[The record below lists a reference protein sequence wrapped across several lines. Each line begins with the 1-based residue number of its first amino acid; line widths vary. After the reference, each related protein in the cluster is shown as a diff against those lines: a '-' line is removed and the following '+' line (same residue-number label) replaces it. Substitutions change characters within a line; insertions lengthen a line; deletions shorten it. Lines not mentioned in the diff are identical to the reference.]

1 MYHAGEIEAQQRAG
15 VRDQAERVG
24 RIIGSTILPP
34 AAAFLAAR
42 SFVVAATR
50 DDDGGVH
57 ASLLAGPRG
66 FARATGES
74 ALELRPDGGH
84 VDDVVADIRAT
95 GVLGLLAIDFSTQR
109 RMRANGRA
117 VVGEG
122 GVIAMTTREVY
133 SNCPQ
138 YIHEREDGVR
148 RAASGEA
155 KSFVLSAEQR
165 AFIERADT
173 FFIASAHPETGADA
187 SHRGGEPGFVRA
199 DPARITWPDYRGNNM
214 FNTLGNL
221 LVEPRCGLLFVDF
234 TNGATLR
241 VEGRATVNWSRER
254 SVAVEVERVIGEV
267 GQPPIA
273 NR

>member
-15 VRDQAERVG
+15 VRDLAERVG
-24 RIIGSTILPP
+24 RIIGSTIPP
-34 AAAFLAAR
+34 AAAAFLGAR

-50 DDDGGVH
+50 GADGGVH
-57 ASLLAGPRG
+57 ASLLEGPRG
-66 FARATGES
+66 FAQATS
-74 ALELRPDGGH
+74 ASSLQLRPDGGH
-84 VDDVVADIRAT
+84 VDDVVADLRAT
-95 GVLGLLAIDFSTQR
+95 GVLGLLAIDFATRR

-117 VVGEG
+117 VVRD
-122 GVIAMTTREVY
+122 GVIDMTTSEVY

-148 RAASGEA
+148 RAAGEA
-155 KSFVLSAEQR
+155 RESFVLSAEQR

-199 DPARITWPDYRGNNM
+199 EPSRIIWPDYSGNNM

-241 VEGRATVNWSRER
+241 IEGRASVNWSGER
-254 SVAVEVERVIGEV
+254 SIVVEVERVI
-267 GQPPIA
+267 A
-273 NR
+273 DR